1 MGNRGHR
8 KRRLKAQEADAFT
21 KVCFCLWGSLG
32 GRSERSLDQSSVLC
46 KVGWEHVRGVAKSSN
61 VGHLSPNHQPSAHIS
76 LPSRTFSDWF
86 QGPQLGSHSPLS
98 PY

>member
-21 KVCFCLWGSLG
+21 KVCLCLWGSLG

-46 KVGWEHVRGVAKSSN
+46 KVGWGACKRGCQVLQRGPSQPQSS
-61 VGHLSPNHQPSAHIS
+61 V
-76 LPSRTFSDWF
+76 
-86 QGPQLGSHSPLS
+86 LGSHLPSF
-98 PY
+98 